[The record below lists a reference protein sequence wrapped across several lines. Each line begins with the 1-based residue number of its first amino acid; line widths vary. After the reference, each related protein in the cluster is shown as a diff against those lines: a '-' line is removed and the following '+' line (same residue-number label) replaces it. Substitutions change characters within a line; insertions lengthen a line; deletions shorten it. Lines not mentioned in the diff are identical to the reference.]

1 MMQSPVQ
8 SFYQILLQL
17 AIPLYLIMYMLKE
30 ANWLIEEF
38 MLLANRSA
46 IAGVFVRVN
55 YDYKRASALLHCK
68 NRSR

>member
-17 AIPLYLIMYMLKE
+17 TIPLYLIMYMLKE